1 MKKLSRKERIG
12 ALTLAVTAMAITAG
26 SLLLR
31 GVATKTAPMPEV
43 TVIHTSADS
52 TGHYS
57 DVNDRDDGRRGA
69 KNKNGRKK
77 KKKKE
82 RGDSTRKSSR
92 KKSRTKQ
99 SEAARPRD
107 PLSEPVPLRQ

>member
-12 ALTLAVTAMAITAG
+12 ALTLAVTAIAITAG

-57 DVNDRDDGRRGA
+57 DVNDSDDERRGA
-69 KNKNGRKK
+69 KKKKGRK

-92 KKSRTKQ
+92 KKGRSKPSDTT
-99 SEAARPRD
+99 RPRD

>member
-57 DVNDRDDGRRGA
+57 DVNDSDDGRRGA
-69 KNKNGRKK
+69 KKKKGRKK

-92 KKSRTKQ
+92 KKGRSKP

>member
-57 DVNDRDDGRRGA
+57 DVNDSDDGRRGA
-69 KNKNGRKK
+69 KKK

-92 KKSRTKQ
+92 KKGRSKPSDT
-99 SEAARPRD
+99 ARPRD